1 MTPHDHTTKLLEAS
15 VSLETGKKETTNL
28 LNHEKE
34 DLSGMIELIQGECDE
49 LQGLIKFDRGTLASD
64 EDLSESEEIV
74 IREGIKRAQN
84 KLDFFYAW
92 RMVFLD
98 AWTQVSKVK

>member
-1 MTPHDHTTKLLEAS
+1 MTTHDHTTKLLEAS
-15 VSLETGKKETTNL
+15 VALETGKKETTNL

-34 DLSGMIELIQGECDE
+34 DLSGMIELIQGECEE
-49 LQGLIKFDRGTLASD
+49 LQGLIKFDS
-64 EDLSESEEIV
+64 EILSKTKIEVEKIIYRES
-74 IREGIKRAQN
+74 IKRAQD

>member
-1 MTPHDHTTKLLEAS
+1 MTTHNHTTKLLEDS
-15 VSLETGKKETTNL
+15 VALESGKKETTNL

-49 LQGLIKFDRGTLASD
+49 LQGLIKFDTQRLYTSNNGREKS
-64 EDLSESEEIV
+64 IY
-74 IREGIKRAQN
+74 REGIKRAQD
-84 KLDFFYAW
+84 KLEFFYAW

>member
-1 MTPHDHTTKLLEAS
+1 MNPHDHTTKLLEAS
-15 VSLETGKKETTNL
+15 VALETSKKETTNL
-28 LNHEKE
+28 LTHEKE

-49 LQGLIKFDRGTLASD
+49 LQGLIKFDRGTLANGKY
-64 EDLSESEEIV
+64 LSESQEIV
-74 IREGIKRAQN
+74 IREGIKRHQD

>member
-1 MTPHDHTTKLLEAS
+1 MTTHDHTTKLLQAS
-15 VSLETGKKETTNL
+15 VALETGKKETTNL
-28 LNHEKE
+28 LTHEKG

-49 LQGLIKFDRGTLASD
+49 LQGLIKFDT
-64 EDLSESEEIV
+64 EVLSKTKIEVEKIIYRES
-74 IREGIKRAQN
+74 IKRAQD